1 MPSRTANDSY
11 SGVAVGV
18 LAIQRAGFL
27 GVTAVEGERRAW
39 TNISSF

>member
-18 LAIQRAGFL
+18 LAHPFQQ
-27 GVTAVEGERRAW
+27 VEGDERAW
-39 TNISSF
+39 TNISSS